1 MRKIIGYKFKK
12 AKGLVKPMC
21 EDMPEVK
28 KIKFTDREIGGVT
41 YRVWSAFSDEINAAD
56 SLENLMLNRLESDE
70 IEKQLEPDI
79 ESENDEIDEQEEQE
93 FPTLKM

>member
-12 AKGLVKPMC
+12 ANGLNRPLC
-21 EDMPEVK
+21 ENMPKIK

-41 YRVWSAFSDEINAAD
+41 YRVWSAFTDEVNAAD

-70 IEKQLEPDI
+70 
-79 ESENDEIDEQEEQE
+79 SEEQSDQEEQE
-93 FPTLKM
+93 SPTLKM

>member
-1 MRKIIGYKFKK
+1 MKKIIGYNFKK
-12 AKGLVKPMC
+12 VKGLVKPMC

-28 KIKFTDREIGGVT
+28 KIKFTDREIDGVN
-41 YRVWSAFSDEINAAD
+41 YRVWSAFTDEINAAD

-70 IEKQLEPDI
+70 
-79 ESENDEIDEQEEQE
+79 DEEQEEQE

>member
-1 MRKIIGYKFKK
+1 MKKIIGYNFKK

-28 KIKFTDREIGGVT
+28 KIKFTDREIGSVT
-41 YRVWSAFSDEINAAD
+41 YRVWSAFTDEINAAD
-56 SLENLMLNRLESDE
+56 SLENLMLGRLESDE
-70 IEKQLEPDI
+70 
-79 ESENDEIDEQEEQE
+79 DEEQEEQE

>member
-1 MRKIIGYKFKK
+1 MRKIIGYKFKR

-28 KIKFTDREIGGVT
+28 KIKFTDREIGDVT

-70 IEKQLEPDI
+70 IENQLEQEN
-79 ESENDEIDEQEEQE
+79 ESESDEVEEQEEQE